1 MVDSQRIVAA
11 RRRVAEIEGFFIH
24 LAVFALVI
32 ALLTGVNVYTG
43 DQWWVQWVVLGWGIG
58 VTAHGIALFA
68 NKPRFIA
75 NWERRKFREFVRR

>member
-58 VTAHGIALFA
+58 VAAHGIALFA